1 MCMVFGEISSSS
13 LVNYEQ
19 IVRTAIKEI
28 GYDDLKKGELI
39 YNKWSNYLI
48 GMDFKNAT
56 VIVNIDT

>member
-1 MCMVFGEISSSS
+1 MVFGEISSSS

-39 YNKWSNYLI
+39 YNK
-48 GMDFKNAT
+48 
-56 VIVNIDT
+56 